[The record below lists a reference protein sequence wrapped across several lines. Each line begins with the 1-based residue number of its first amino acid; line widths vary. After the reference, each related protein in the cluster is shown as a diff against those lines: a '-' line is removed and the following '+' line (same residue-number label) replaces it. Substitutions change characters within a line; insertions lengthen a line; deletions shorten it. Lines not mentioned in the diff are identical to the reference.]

1 MPHSTSR
8 SLVPAFAP
16 DRDVSLAVKLASELA
31 LVSPISIRIE
41 PTFERLRYHLGTC
54 VSCQPEFCRALKDE
68 DGNPQFLETVHT
80 ISLICRFES
89 RLFVCVHSLRVETVF
104 ARLPSTA
111 ELHSA

>member
-41 PTFERLRYHLGTC
+41 PTFERLRYHLGMC
-54 VSCQPEFCRALKDE
+54 VLFQLHIER
-68 DGNPQFLETVHT
+68 FL
-80 ISLICRFES
+80 ISDFASLRRSDYIIFRFES
-89 RLFVCVHSLRVETVF
+89 ELRRIVVEGSLPIRLEDFPADCPH
-104 ARLPSTA
+104 
-111 ELHSA
+111 